1 MEHMVKF
8 SIIVNF
14 DKGISKDVP
23 KQAPLIPLLVIIVLL
38 AV

>member
-14 DKGISKDVP
+14 DKGISKEVP
-23 KQAPLIPLLVIIVLL
+23 KQAQRIFSFFINFL
-38 AV
+38 